1 VGEQAKLEILRNGKP
16 MQITASVSEQTETA
30 AHAADIR
37 NRRLAGVTAGDIPK
51 GTPEYGHIEGV
62 MVFKVERDSHAWRSG
77 LRDGDIIISVNRVPV
92 TDVKGFLK
100 LVNKLRS
107 GILLQVQRGD
117 MALFIMM

>member
-1 VGEQAKLEILRNGKP
+1 
-16 MQITASVSEQTETA
+16 
-30 AHAADIR
+30 
-37 NRRLAGVTAGDIPK
+37 
-51 GTPEYGHIEGV
+51 
-62 MVFKVERDSHAWRSG
+62 MVFKVERGSHAWRSG

-117 MALFIMM
+117 MALFIMI